1 VANDT
6 AFQMT
11 ASNMRFGPGV
21 TREVGMDLSDMGAR
35 RVMVLTD
42 PRLAKLPPVATVLE
56 SLERE
61 KLEFALFDRVR
72 IEPTD
77 GSFEEAIA
85 FARAEPF
92 DAFVAVGGGSTI
104 DTAKATDLYST
115 YPAELLDYVNPP
127 IGKGRPVPG
136 PLKPL
141 VAIPTT
147 AGTGSES
154 TGVAILDLAET
165 HVKTGIASPFLK
177 PKLGLVD
184 PENTR
189 TLPPMVA
196 ASTGLDV
203 LCHAL
208 ESYTALPYDRRP
220 APERP
225 AMRPPYQ
232 GANPISDLWALEAIR
247 LGARYLARAVA
258 DPEDEE
264 ARSAMLLASAYAG
277 IGFGHAGVHVPHA
290 MAYPVAGN
298 VRSYRPP
305 GYPPDRPLIP
315 HGMAVVLNAP
325 SGFRFTAPACPERHL
340 QGAELLGADVSNA
353 RAEDAGKVISGQIAG
368 LMEGLGM
375 PNGLAAV
382 GYTRSDIPALAEGAV
397 LQQRIL
403 KLSPAPIGRDELAA
417 LFEDALVAW

>member
-21 TREVGMDLSDMGAR
+21 TREVGMDLSDMGVR

-42 PRLAKLPPVATVLE
+42 PCLAKLPPVATVLE

-77 GSFEEAIA
+77 ASFEEAIA

-104 DTAKATDLYST
+104 DTAKAADLYST
-115 YPAELLDYVNPP
+115 HPADLLDYVNPP
-127 IGKGRPVPG
+127 IGQGRPVPG

-165 HVKTGIASPFLK
+165 HVKTGIASAHLK

-264 ARSAMLLASAYAG
+264 ARSAMLLGSAYAG

-290 MAYPVAGN
+290 MAYPVAGM

-305 GYPPDRPLIP
+305 SYPPDRPLIP

-325 SGFRFTAPACPERHL
+325 AAFRFTAPTCPERHL
-340 QGAELLGADVSNA
+340 RGAELLGADVTNA
-353 RAEDAGKVISGQIAG
+353 RAEDAGKILSAQIAE
-368 LMEGLGM
+368 LMEHLVM

-382 GYTRSDIPALAEGAV
+382 GYTRDDIPALADGAV

-403 KLSPAPIGRDELAA
+403 KLSPTPIGRDELAA